1 MRYLF
6 FDIECAN
13 CFGTA
18 KICSFGYVLTRMD
31 FTVIKKE
38 DIVINPRSKF
48 YKPPDKHNPGAVIE
62 PAYPREVYRLAPEF
76 PAVYQRIRD
85 LLCDPEHI
93 VIGHAP
99 QNDAKFLLQTC
110 ARYKLPTFDYRFYDN
125 QALYASFAD
134 PDAKLGLES
143 VCETLGIPVLHTH
156 CSMDDA
162 YMTMRTAAALAKR
175 EKTSLPELFATRPCT
190 CWRVLSGYLMRM
202 TQKNGFSLEPKDGGE
217 RMKWLLYAA
226 QLAKKNA
233 CDPHEPLRFIG
244 SNRVN
249 RTRGKELTACLARIE
264 KARSKKGP
272 LVGKRVAIGVG
283 YTNHNLVQTAYL
295 AARIAALGGIYD
307 QASPQFDMLA
317 LPPENVDFY
326 PCFRYRAAKAR
337 QEHGKNVEIIS
348 FADLLA
354 MLSVDEAWLSRVE
367 YPPELAEKLAEKK

>member
-1 MRYLF
+1 M
-6 FDIECAN
+6 
-13 CFGTA
+13 
-18 KICSFGYVLTRMD
+18 
-31 FTVIKKE
+31 
-38 DIVINPRSKF
+38 
-48 YKPPDKHNPGAVIE
+48 
-62 PAYPREVYRLAPEF
+62 
-76 PAVYQRIRD
+76 
-85 LLCDPEHI
+85 
-93 VIGHAP
+93 
-99 QNDAKFLLQTC
+99 QTC